1 MGQIS
6 VNIQNR
12 TYRLSCD
19 DGEEGRLAELAAH
32 VRAKADGL
40 IAEHGRIG
48 DEHLMLMSAILVAD
62 ELWDLRGVTATQAPA
77 TKTRAKKPAETQA
90 AAGAAADEPSADTV
104 AKQKSAAVSG

>member
-6 VNIQNR
+6 VTIQNR

-19 DGEEGRLAELAAH
+19 DGEEGRLTELAAH

-40 IAEHGRIG
+40 VAEHGRIG

-62 ELWDLRGVTATQAPA
+62 ELWDLRAAAQAPA
-77 TKTRAKKPAETQA
+77 PKKAKQNPPANPTVTSEA
-90 AAGAAADEPSADTV
+90 AEEVPVDASEP
-104 AKQKSAAVSG
+104 QKSAAP

>member
-6 VNIQNR
+6 VTIQNR

-62 ELWDLRGVTATQAPA
+62 ELWDLRAAAASKTPTSKARAKTPAA
-77 TKTRAKKPAETQA
+77 TKPEARD
-90 AAGAAADEPSADTV
+90 AADETSAD
-104 AKQKSAAVSG
+104 AAPKQKSAAASN

>member
-6 VNIQNR
+6 VTIQNR

-62 ELWDLRGVTATQAPA
+62 ELWDLRAAAASQAPTA
-77 TKTRAKKPAETQA
+77 KTRSKKPAANKPE
-90 AAGAAADEPSADTV
+90 AGEATDEPSVEAA
-104 AKQKSAAVSG
+104 AKQKTAAASG

>member
-6 VNIQNR
+6 VTIQNR

-19 DGEEGRLAELAAH
+19 DGEEERLAELAAH

-40 IAEHGRIG
+40 IAEYGRIG

-62 ELWDLRGVTATQAPA
+62 ELWDLRVAAKAPPAMAREKKPAASAPA
-77 TKTRAKKPAETQA
+77 TSE
-90 AAGAAADEPSADTV
+90 AADQQSAATV
-104 AKQKSAAVSG
+104 APQKTVAASG